1 MMKNLII
8 ILLSSFLVSGIS
20 NYKDISTP
28 VELDL
33 HDQIGEDISPKDIHA
48 HHENPLAYSV
58 DDVSFYLSDGSYF
71 IRQRSEE
78 GGHEYIY
85 VPILP

>member
-48 HHENPLAYSV
+48 HHENLERI
-58 DDVSFYLSDGSYF
+58 FYRRIYMPIMRIPWLILSMM
-71 IRQRSEE
+71 
-78 GGHEYIY
+78 
-85 VPILP
+85 